1 MIEPALVTG
10 IQKVKN
16 VGCYSIGPG
25 IITKVCDELSVK
37 RNINKSPVLFFIDE
51 FFQNNEYIL
60 KKLNVLRT
68 DQVFYVNTAKEPT
81 TSAID
86 NLTEKICE
94 KGKREFSAVVGVGGG
109 STLDTTKAISNLLTN
124 GGKASDYQGWDLV
137 RKPGIFKIAI
147 PTLAGTGAEAT
158 RTCVMTNEETGLKLG
173 MNSDHS
179 VFDVVFMDP
188 DLLDT
193 VPRNQYFFS
202 GMDAYIHSFESI
214 NGSYRNVVGDA
225 LSKQTLTLCR
235 EVFFADNMMA
245 SLEKEKL
252 MTASF
257 LGGCAIASSYVGLVH
272 PLSAGLSVVL
282 GIKHCLANCIVM
294 QAMEEFYP
302 YEYKEFWSMVEKQEI
317 NIPKGI
323 CDDCD
328 EHDFDRLYNAS
339 IIHEKPFVAFGSQ
352 YKQILKRGKVID
364 LFQKM

>member
-1 MIEPALVTG
+1 MKKAKRVFC
-10 IQKVKN
+10 
-16 VGCYSIGPG
+16 GC
-25 IITKVCDELSVK
+25 
-37 RNINKSPVLFFIDE
+37 
-51 FFQNNEYIL
+51 
-60 KKLNVLRT
+60 
-68 DQVFYVNTAKEPT
+68 
-81 TSAID
+81 
-86 NLTEKICE
+86 
-94 KGKREFSAVVGVGGG
+94 GVGRG

-202 GMDAYIHSFESI
+202 GMDAYIHSFESL

-302 YEYKEFWSMVEKQEI
+302 YEYNFGLWWRNRKLIFLKVFVMIVMSMI
-317 NIPKGI
+317 SI
-323 CDDCD
+323 
-328 EHDFDRLYNAS
+328 DF
-339 IIHEKPFVAFGSQ
+339 IMHQ
-352 YKQILKRGKVID
+352 
-364 LFQKM
+364 

>member
-1 MIEPALVTG
+1 M
-10 IQKVKN
+10 
-16 VGCYSIGPG
+16 
-25 IITKVCDELSVK
+25 
-37 RNINKSPVLFFIDE
+37 
-51 FFQNNEYIL
+51 
-60 KKLNVLRT
+60 
-68 DQVFYVNTAKEPT
+68 NTAKEPT

-202 GMDAYIHSFESI
+202 GMDAYIHSF
-214 NGSYRNVVGDA
+214 GR
-225 LSKQTLTLCR
+225 
-235 EVFFADNMMA
+235 
-245 SLEKEKL
+245 L
-252 MTASF
+252 ME
-257 LGGCAIASSYVGLVH
+257 AIE
-272 PLSAGLSVVL
+272 
-282 GIKHCLANCIVM
+282 M
-294 QAMEEFYP
+294 
-302 YEYKEFWSMVEKQEI
+302 W
-317 NIPKGI
+317 
-323 CDDCD
+323 
-328 EHDFDRLYNAS
+328 
-339 IIHEKPFVAFGSQ
+339 
-352 YKQILKRGKVID
+352 
-364 LFQKM
+364 